1 MEKKGVNSLPER
13 HHFENLS
20 VTQSR
25 FYFSKI
31 SPISMARSG
40 PAHHTE
46 NDDLHTVQE
55 FLVETQM
62 VGGLAVIHPLIA
74 GGGQLS

>member
-1 MEKKGVNSLPER
+1 MEEKGVNSLPER

-25 FYFSKI
+25 FNFSKI
-31 SPISMARSG
+31 PPVSMARSG

-46 NDDLHTVQE
+46 NDGLYTVQE
-55 FLVETQM
+55 FLGETQM
-62 VGGLAVIHPLIA
+62 VGGLAVIHLLIA
-74 GGGQLS
+74 GSGQLP